1 MLHTALLMLGVGI
14 FAGIMGSILGIGGGM
29 IVTPIVTLAMGL
41 DIKYAI
47 GASIIAVIA
56 TSSGSTIAFLKDDV
70 LNLRV
75 AMFLEIATTIGAIIG
90 ALLTGAFEPMILYIL
105 FGSLLVFS
113 SWNMYR
119 KMRSGQ
125 EVLQQVHADKWAEKF
140 NLNSSYY
147 DKNTKQQVDYQVE
160 NVPGGFL
167 IMLGAG
173 LASGMLGIGSGA
185 LKVMAM
191 DGAMKMPLKPSSA
204 TSNLMMGVTAAAS
217 ATVYFFNGS
226 IRPDLA
232 VPLALGILGGS
243 TIGTRIMQIL
253 PSKIIRLIFI
263 PILLYLGLQMI
274 LKGFGVTI

>member
-185 LKVMAM
+185 FKVMAM
-191 DGAMKMPLKPSSA
+191 DVAMKMPLKPSSA

-253 PSKIIRLIFI
+253 PSKLIRLIFI